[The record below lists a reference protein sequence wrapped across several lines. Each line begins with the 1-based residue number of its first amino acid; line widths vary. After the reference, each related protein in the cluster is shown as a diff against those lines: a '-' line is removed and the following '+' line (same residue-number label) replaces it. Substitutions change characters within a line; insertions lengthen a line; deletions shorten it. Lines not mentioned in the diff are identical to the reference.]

1 MIINKNRHWDE
12 TLRYWEQVYQ
22 HYKRLKTDNK
32 TVAEIAYVIGIS
44 ERQLYRI
51 IKYHNER

>member
-12 TLRYWEQVYQ
+12 TLRYWEQVYN
-22 HYKRLKTDNK
+22 HYLRLKTNGR
-32 TVAEIAYVIGIS
+32 TVAEIANVIGIS

-51 IKYHNER
+51 IKKFK

>member
-1 MIINKNRHWDE
+1 MIIEKNRHWDE

-32 TVAEIAYVIGIS
+32 TVAEIANVIGIS

-51 IKYHNER
+51 IKKFK